1 MKQTLEEF
9 FKTIGESTETS
20 VEKLSKIINKIR
32 PKSISNIKESVA
44 MMEEMV
50 SHLEASPN
58 LKETLSSE
66 FNVWLIDSKISS
78 NITSLGI
85 LSKQGFAEEMSSRF
99 YNKFLPPAPKKVIL
113 LPCLPY
119 FSLTKKTL
127 CGLMLSMIP
136 SGLSFGAYFY
146 TIKLY
151 M

>member
-44 MMEEMV
+44 IMEEMV

-99 YNKFLPPAPKKVIL
+99 YNKFLPPAPKKGDFASLFAIL
-113 LPCLPY
+113 FPH
-119 FSLTKKTL
+119 KKR
-127 CGLMLSMIP
+127 P
-136 SGLSFGAYFY
+136 SVGQCYR
-146 TIKLY
+146 
-151 M
+151 